1 MPRAGDFGKQ
11 NRRGR
16 PNHSGNLRE
25 PALWQGLAW
34 SDCFSRKNLVFEPMF
49 PLLTSTCRPMHQE
62 LFTQVAGAGAGATAP
77 APATSAPGESPQPR
91 PRARLPLHI
100 LAADDVRTN
109 RSFIRQLAGYF
120 GYEAELVENGAEV
133 LAALGRGSFDLV
145 LLDLHMPVMDGLEA
159 AREIVRLQPD
169 PSRRPRMVALT
180 AEASADDRKA
190 CLAAGMDDC
199 LVKPFSLNAFKAC
212 LARLFPETSSAQMS
226 APIVPLAAPG
236 QPPLV
241 DFAHL
246 DVAISGLSRTQLTAM
261 YRRMH
266 RAVASDLEMIWPRV
280 VKAASSQDQGQLADA
295 LHALKGCFSTLGWS
309 RITGYCAAAM
319 RRARAQQFTE
329 WSTFPDELQKLYAA
343 STAEMTRYLATAGSG
358 ESVAPEKNG
367 EAGKDR

>member
-1 MPRAGDFGKQ
+1 
-11 NRRGR
+11 
-16 PNHSGNLRE
+16 
-25 PALWQGLAW
+25 
-34 SDCFSRKNLVFEPMF
+34 
-49 PLLTSTCRPMHQE
+49 MHQE

-212 LARLFPETSSAQMS
+212 LARLFPETFVRA
-226 APIVPLAAPG
+226 
-236 QPPLV
+236 
-241 DFAHL
+241 
-246 DVAISGLSRTQLTAM
+246 DVGADRPAG
-261 YRRMH
+261 
-266 RAVASDLEMIWPRV
+266 RARPT
-280 VKAASSQDQGQLADA
+280 
-295 LHALKGCFSTLGWS
+295 TLG
-309 RITGYCAAAM
+309 
-319 RRARAQQFTE
+319 
-329 WSTFPDELQKLYAA
+329 
-343 STAEMTRYLATAGSG
+343 
-358 ESVAPEKNG
+358 
-367 EAGKDR
+367 